1 MLGFMVLTAFMSMWI
16 SNAATTAMMVPI
28 LEAVLNELGLSLAER
43 RMMMLR
49 LEFEK
54 KSGFFLL
61 FLESLV
67 FAIPPILVVQE
78 PLLELHQ
85 I

>member
-1 MLGFMVLTAFMSMWI
+1 MLSGTSPSSIMLGFMVLTVFMSMWI

-54 KSGFFLL
+54 NSGVSFYYFCN
-61 FLESLV
+61 
-67 FAIPPILVVQE
+67 
-78 PLLELHQ
+78 H
-85 I
+85 

>member
-1 MLGFMVLTAFMSMWI
+1 MVLTAFMSMWI

-49 LEFEK
+49 SEFEK
-54 KSGFFLL
+54 NSGVFFLL